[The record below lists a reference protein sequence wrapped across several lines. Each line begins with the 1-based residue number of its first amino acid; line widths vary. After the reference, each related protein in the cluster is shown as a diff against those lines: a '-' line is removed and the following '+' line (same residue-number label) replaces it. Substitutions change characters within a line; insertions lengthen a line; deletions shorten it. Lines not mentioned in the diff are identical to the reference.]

1 MFIISRTFY
10 PFYHSLTLY
19 WILFLFLII
28 PNNLTFAIFADY
40 TTVPK
45 GTNPTLYDAQDFVV
59 QLDDQSFN
67 DTVFC
72 FDSNKITSNNLFLD
86 ENTNNSLNDNSTI
99 KSDNN
104 FISGEIQEFNGRCT
118 SIVVEF
124 YSDWCGH
131 CRAYSRLYK
140 ALAKDLL
147 AWQGVLKLAAINCAD
162 PVNLDTCRDSSITHY
177 PLLKYFP
184 RNSNENNLNSS
195 VTVGQIL
202 RSYQS
207 LAQMRDQITRVLLTE
222 YEENRYEDWPKF
234 EWLEDVEKY
243 NNLWKG
249 IDAHISTLI
258 VLFESNTDSLVG
270 AQLLLDLSG
279 YSDKVVARRCVNN
292 ALANALQIKD
302 FPTFAVF
309 KRGERSPS
317 YIAEL
322 RRLLLNEFEQLLR
335 NDSKETSKR
344 SMSKF
349 SSRRRFS
356 SGSENYENFCNN
368 FPQIC
373 KRAYFVSELDLL
385 KSARIALFNDV
396 QMIGGENITGQNL
409 RALYE
414 FVDILANYFPHRTIH
429 TRETFNNSQN
439 SRENNDGINEKENV
453 EFLNASSRARVVF
466 SHLRDFINEQRS
478 GEDSISIEAWKAE
491 FIRAENDQ
499 NNPFPIS
506 EEWEHCKGSSPVL
519 RGYTCG
525 LWTLFHVLTVNG
537 YRNGQKDS
545 SFEPIR
551 LLLSIRDWV
560 LSFFACDHCR
570 VHFRRMT
577 TKIARIESSIIREE
591 DVFLYLWKA
600 HNLVNSRLHGK
611 ETEDPRFPK
620 YQFPPK
626 FLCQDCRKRGEI
638 DEEFDEDKIKNFLLS
653 YYSDIR
659 PIGRKTVEDE
669 VEEVEEKRVE
679 E

>member
-1 MFIISRTFY
+1 MFICI
-10 PFYHSLTLY
+10 
-19 WILFLFLII
+19 FLFIAC
-28 PNNLTFAIFADY
+28 PNKQALAIFADY
-40 TTVPK
+40 TSVPK
-45 GTNPTLYDAQDFVV
+45 GTNPTLYDAHDFVV

-67 DTVFC
+67 DTVYC
-72 FDSNKITSNNLFLD
+72 FDSTKIVSNSLFLD
-86 ENTNNSLNDNSTI
+86 ENTNNSLNASS
-99 KSDNN
+99 KSNNN
-104 FISGEIQEFNGRCT
+104 FVSGEVQSEINGRCT
-118 SIVVEF
+118 SIIVEF

-147 AWQGVLKLAAINCAD
+147 AWQGVIKLAAINCAD
-162 PVNLDTCRDSSITHY
+162 PVNLDTCKDSSITHY
-177 PLLKYFP
+177 PFLKYFP
-184 RNSNENNLNSS
+184 RNSLEANLNSS
-195 VTVGQIL
+195 ASIGQIL

-207 LAQMRDQITRVLLTE
+207 LAQMRDQITRVILTE

-234 EWLEDVEKY
+234 EWLEDIETY

-249 IDAHISTLI
+249 IDTHISTLI
-258 VLFESNTDSLVG
+258 VLFESNTNSLVG

-279 YSDKVVARRCVNN
+279 YADKVVARRCVNN

-309 KRGERSPS
+309 RRGERSPA

-344 SMSKF
+344 SMNKF
-349 SSRRRFS
+349 SSRKKFA
-356 SGSENYENFCNN
+356 SGSENIEQFCNN

-414 FVDILANYFPHRTIH
+414 FVDVLANYFPHRTIH
-429 TRETFNNSQN
+429 PQLRETEFNASQN
-439 SRENNDGINEKENV
+439 SREINE
-453 EFLNASSRARVVF
+453 F
-466 SHLRDFINEQRS
+466 NEK
-478 GEDSISIEAWKAE
+478 DNI
-491 FIRAENDQ
+491 ENDQ
-499 NNPFPIS
+499 KNPFPIS

-537 YRNGQKDS
+537 YRNGQKDN
-545 SFEPIR
+545 SFDPLR
-551 LLLSIRDWV
+551 LLLAIRDWV

-570 VHFRRMT
+570 VHFRKMT
-577 TKIARIESSIIREE
+577 TKTARIETSINREE

-600 HNLVNSRLHGK
+600 HNLVNSRLHGR
-611 ETEDPRFPK
+611 ETEDPKFPK
-620 YQFPPK
+620 YQFPPN
-626 FLCQDCRKRGEI
+626 FLCQECRREI
-638 DEEFDEDKIKNFLLS
+638 NKEFDEDKIKNFLLL

-659 PIGRKTVEDE
+659 PIGRKG
-669 VEEVEEKRVE
+669 VEEEEGE
-679 E
+679 EIEDKLE

>member
-147 AWQGVLKLAAINCAD
+147 AWQGVLKLAA
-162 PVNLDTCRDSSITHY
+162 
-177 PLLKYFP
+177 YFP

-207 LAQMRDQITRVLLTE
+207 LAQMRDR
-222 YEENRYEDWPKF
+222 
-234 EWLEDVEKY
+234 DVEKY

-453 EFLNASSRARVVF
+453 E
-466 SHLRDFINEQRS
+466 
-478 GEDSISIEAWKAE
+478 
-491 FIRAENDQ
+491 NDQ